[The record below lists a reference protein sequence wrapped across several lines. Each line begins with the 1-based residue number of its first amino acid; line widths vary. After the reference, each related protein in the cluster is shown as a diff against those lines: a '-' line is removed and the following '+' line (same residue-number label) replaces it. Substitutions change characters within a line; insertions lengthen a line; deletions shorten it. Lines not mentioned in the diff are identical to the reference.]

1 MRSAQV
7 RPLPPGRVEVK
18 RSSLPSGDQR
28 GFELS
33 TPGEVS
39 GIGSPPAAAAS
50 QTSECRLF
58 SAATTVVNVNAI
70 CLPSGDTAGALTVV
84 TRYQSFGV
92 KARPWA
98 MTVDQEPVTRKNK
111 VPSAAARVLRAKL
124 KIMALILLIDLSGKA
139 VPVHCSLF

>member
-58 SAATTVVNVNAI
+58 SAATTVVTVNAI

-92 KARPWA
+92 KARDCAATGDQEAATKMSNPPSA
-98 MTVDQEPVTRKNK
+98 TIREIPRITITMIPFSSAISPGRQFPLTVDR
-111 VPSAAARVLRAKL
+111 
-124 KIMALILLIDLSGKA
+124 
-139 VPVHCSLF
+139 